1 MNLVRG
7 LERRLERL
15 LEGVAGRVFSGRL
28 HPSEIAGRLARE
40 ADFARFDHE
49 TGPATAN
56 QYTLLVNPKDLD
68 ADPVELEQSLT
79 EELLRYTT
87 DQGLRLE
94 GPCRVRIEGSD
105 RVAPGSLVCHAEVV
119 PGRIPAWAKLISA
132 NITLEVGHNRAL
144 VGRGE
149 EADVRIPLQS
159 VSRRHAVIWREGG
172 RAFIVD
178 LGSSNGT
185 MLDGRRVGR
194 SRWRWITGRWSCSP
208 SSPSAGWKS
217 EMPDLILTLLG
228 SSSWGSSISSS
239 GRSPCHRFPPQH
251 LGPSS
256 TPGGAPH
263 PLCPLRSLAGQ
274 EIEITNVT
282 VLGRSEEADVVLDDP
297 YASSS
302 TCAWW
307 RRRTG

>member
-159 VSRRHAVIWREGG
+159 VSRRHALIWREGG

-185 MLDGRRVGR
+185 MLDGRRVGEE
-194 SRWRWITGRWSCSP
+194 P
-208 SSPSAGWKS
+208 VA
-217 EMPDLILTLLG
+217 MDHG
-228 SSSWGSSISSS
+228 SM
-239 GRSPCHRFPPQH
+239 
-251 LGPSS
+251 
-256 TPGGAPH
+256 
-263 PLCPLRSLAGQ
+263 
-274 EIEITNVT
+274 
-282 VLGRSEEADVVLDDP
+282 VVLAEQSFRWMEERD
-297 YASSS
+297 A
-302 TCAWW
+302 
-307 RRRTG
+307 